1 MLCLTCQV
9 FFSNYFRD
17 LGGYNVIILF
27 WLMII
32 IVMSF
37 ATIELIEG
45 VSSSLSNATVDE
57 EWIAALALMS
67 LIMISATYMAL
78 S

>member
-1 MLCLTCQV
+1 MV
-9 FFSNYFRD
+9 
-17 LGGYNVIILF
+17 ILF

-37 ATIELIEG
+37 VTIELIEG
-45 VSSSLSNATVDE
+45 VSSSFSDSTVDE
-57 EWIAALALMS
+57 EWIAPLAMMS
-67 LIMISATYMAL
+67 LVLVCAGYMAL

>member
-1 MLCLTCQV
+1 V
-9 FFSNYFRD
+9 
-17 LGGYNVIILF
+17 VILF

-37 ATIELIEG
+37 VTIELIEG
-45 VSSSLSNATVDE
+45 VSSTLSSSATADE
-57 EWIAALALMS
+57 EWIAPLALMS
-67 LIMISATYMAL
+67 LIIVCAAYMAL